1 MSDNYLTEDITDIP
15 LHEVVPLL
23 TALESFRSGDGI
35 YSSGNPSDKATK
47 MFKASWYDKGSKV
60 AMNNQSGYVFLTNED
75 FQVAMIDNERL
86 TLFLTCSECGNE
98 GLEGEFEVMD
108 SCEGCKD
115 IMKDIKESNQ

>member
-1 MSDNYLTEDITDIP
+1 MTDNYLTEDITDIP

-23 TALESFRSGDGI
+23 TALDAFRNFRT
-35 YSSGNPSDKATK
+35 GNNSTE
-47 MFKASWYDKGSKV
+47 MFKASWSDDGSKV

-75 FQVAMIDNERL
+75 YQVAMIENEKL
-86 TLFLTCSECGNE
+86 TMFLNCGECGNE
-98 GLEGEFEVMD
+98 GLEGEFEVVD

>member
-23 TALESFRSGDGI
+23 TAL
-35 YSSGNPSDKATK
+35 DKWRNGEVHMTTTK
-47 MFKASWYDKGSKV
+47 MFQASWYDQGTKV

-75 FQVAMIDNERL
+75 FQVAMIDMERL
-86 TLFLTCSECGNE
+86 TMFLNCGECGNE
-98 GLEGEFEVMD
+98 GLENEFEVVD

-115 IMKDIKESNQ
+115 ILKDIKESNQ